1 MIDRESK
8 RILVIRTGAV
18 GDFIFTLPSIRA
30 IRKCFPEAYI
40 EVMGYSER
48 AILAKNR
55 YCADRVSSIDRH
67 GISLFW
73 VENSELPKNLTDYFG
88 SFGLI
93 ILYSYDEDGIF
104 SDNLRR
110 TGSLEVV
117 TIKPLPPFRDQRHIV
132 DYFLDTLESFG
143 IHGDD
148 PIPRVFLEEPSRD
161 YAVRFFQD
169 HHLES
174 GKDGFL
180 IAIHPGSGGSKKR
193 WLKEPFVDVIDWV
206 ADRYNAVMLLIS
218 GPADTEAVD
227 EILRN
232 LRKAEP
238 ILVQGVSLVRLAAIL
253 ERCHCFLGVDS
264 GITHL
269 SAAVGI
275 PTVAVFG
282 PTDPD
287 IWGPRGD
294 NVSIVRKELDCSPCT
309 REELNLCQNQRC
321 LQLIGIEEVIKEI
334 ELVLDGCKI
343 LSV

>member
-1 MIDRESK
+1 MIDRGIK
-8 RILVIRTGAV
+8 RILIIRTGAV

-30 IRKCFPEAYI
+30 IRKHFPDAYI

-55 YCADRVSSIDRH
+55 YYADRVSSIDRH
-67 GISLFW
+67 GISFFW
-73 VENSELPKNLTDYFG
+73 VENSELPKDLTDYFG

-93 ILYSYDEDGIF
+93 VLYSYDEGGIF

-110 TGSLEVV
+110 AGSLEVV
-117 TIKPLPPFRDQRHIV
+117 TIKPLPPSRDQRHIV
-132 DYFLDTLESFG
+132 GYFLDTLESFG
-143 IHGDD
+143 IYGDD
-148 PIPRVFLEEPSRD
+148 PIPRVFPEESGRD
-161 YAVRFFQD
+161 YVVKFFQD
-169 HHLES
+169 RHLES
-174 GKDGFL
+174 GKDGFV
-180 IAIHPGSGGSKKR
+180 IAIHPGSGGSKKM

-206 ADRYNAVMLLIS
+206 ADRYNAVILLIS
-218 GPADTEAVD
+218 GPADTEAVND
-227 EILRN
+227 ILEGLKN
-232 LRKAEP
+232 AKP

-287 IWGPRGD
+287 IWGPRGN
-294 NVSIVRKELDCSPCT
+294 NVSVVRKELDCSPCT

-321 LQLIGIEEVIKEI
+321 FQLIGVEDVIKEI
-334 ELVLDGCKI
+334 GLVLDNRG
-343 LSV
+343 